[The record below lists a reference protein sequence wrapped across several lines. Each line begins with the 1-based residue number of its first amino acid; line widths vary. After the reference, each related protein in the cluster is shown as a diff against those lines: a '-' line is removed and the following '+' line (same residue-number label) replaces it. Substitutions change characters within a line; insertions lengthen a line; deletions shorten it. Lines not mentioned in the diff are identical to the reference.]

1 MKHYIVTLSDNFGAV
16 LLVPV
21 EARNI
26 AEAMSK
32 ATDIDKSLFASECRE
47 VSA

>member
-1 MKHYIVTLSDNFGAV
+1 MKHYIVTLSDKFGAV

-21 EARNI
+21 EAKNI

-32 ATDIDKSLFASECRE
+32 ATDIDSKLFASECRE